1 MHVNF
6 NFVGL
11 KINTRALGK
20 KLVNPK
26 MLLDYGLYM
35 GKTYWGKSYN
45 TVTGLRS
52 Q

>member
-26 MLLDYGLYM
+26 MLLDYGQNIYGQNIL
-35 GKTYWGKSYN
+35 G
-45 TVTGLRS
+45 
-52 Q
+52 